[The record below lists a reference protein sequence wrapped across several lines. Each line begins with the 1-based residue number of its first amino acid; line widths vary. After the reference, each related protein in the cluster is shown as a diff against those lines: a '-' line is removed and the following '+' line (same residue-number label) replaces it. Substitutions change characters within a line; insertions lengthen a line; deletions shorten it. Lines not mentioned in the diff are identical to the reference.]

1 MLTNIFIF
9 ASLLIVFFLFLE
21 FYYLS
26 KKKVNK
32 TLNFSLI
39 ILSLS
44 GLGISWFILFYGD
57 ISFKDLFATSTNGL
71 LLCSQITVIFWIGL
85 LLSTATY
92 LVTRKA
98 ATVKLMLVWIF
109 SRSLIVVAIIL
120 ISLTAIIT
128 LEIRLRGYLEEDE
141 ATEVVVAEESVP
153 TVEVDFGLF
162 IPGGGSLCGT
172 LGVSKEEALKIAK
185 INNLPYYYQGKKLIV
200 IVQPEDE
207 FIRVGR
213 VWYMSDKD

>member
-21 FYYLS
+21 LYYLS

-32 TLNFSLI
+32 ALNFSLI

-57 ISFKDLFATSTNGL
+57 ISFKDLFTASASGL

-85 LLSTATY
+85 LLSTSTY

-141 ATEVVVAEESVP
+141 ATEVVVEEYIP
-153 TVEVDFGLF
+153 TVEMDFGLF
-162 IPGGGSLCGT
+162 IPEGGSLCST
-172 LGVSKEEALKIAK
+172 LGVTKEEALKIAK
-185 INNLPYYYQGKKLIV
+185 INNLPYHYQGKKLIV